1 MLRAYRHD
9 DKSVARE
16 WKIES
21 LSLADL
27 QQLFGVSRDDPMFG
41 RAPVGEAQAGPL
53 STTQAPTWPWRSTRT
68 SERPTR
74 PSSAEIPE
82 HSRTGESRSSTG
94 VWPCLVVDRLAI

>member
-27 QQLFGVSRDDPMFG
+27 QQPFGVSRDDPMFG
-41 RAPVGEAQAGPL
+41 SFPVGEAQAGPL
-53 STTQAPTWPWRSTRT
+53 SHDT
-68 SERPTR
+68 SADMAL
-74 PSSAEIPE
+74 AEYAYF
-82 HSRTGESRSSTG
+82 GEADAT
-94 VWPCLVVDRLAI
+94 